1 MTTESIGTLD
11 PPSEPRPAATVV
23 ATRPFLWSV
32 RRELWET
39 RQIYFAPLIVA
50 ALVLLGF
57 LISAVR
63 LVDKIRDVLLLD
75 PTKQAAALDKLYG
88 FAAIPIILTSVI
100 VAVFYC
106 LDALHGERRDRSI
119 LFWKS
124 LPVSDIT
131 TVLAKVT
138 IPLAVL
144 PLVAFV
150 VAVVMQFLMLLLSSM
165 ILLANSVGPEI
176 LWTQWSILS
185 QSLVLLY
192 GLVTLALW
200 YAPIYGWMLLI
211 SGWARRAPF
220 LWAVLPPIVIQI
232 FEKIAFGT
240 SYFGA
245 LMKYRVQGSFKEAF
259 VVEDPHLVSVDL
271 AHLDPVRFLSSTGL
285 WTGLAFAA
293 ACVAAA
299 IWLRRYREPL

>member
-1 MTTESIGTLD
+1 MNTESTGTPGLA
-11 PPSEPRPAATVV
+11 PEPRPITATH
-23 ATRPFLWSV
+23 PMLWSV
-32 RRELWET
+32 KRELWENFSIT
-39 RQIYFAPLIVA
+39 LAPLTVA
-50 ALVLLGF
+50 GLVLFAF
-57 LISAVR
+57 LISAMQ
-63 LVDKIRDVLLLD
+63 LADKIRDVLLLD
-75 PTKQAAALDKLYG
+75 PAKQAAALDKMFG

-124 LPVSDIT
+124 LPVSDVT

-138 IPLAVL
+138 IPMAVL

-150 VAVVMQFLMLLLSSM
+150 VAVVMQFVMLVLSSM
-165 ILLANSVGPEI
+165 ILMANGVAPGI
-176 LWTQWSILS
+176 LWTQWPILS

-200 YAPIYGWMLLI
+200 YAPIYGWMLLV
-211 SGWARRAPF
+211 SGWARRATF
-220 LWAVLPPIVIQI
+220 LWAVLPPVAVAI

-240 SYFGA
+240 AYFAA
-245 LMKYRVQGSFKEAF
+245 LMKYRLQGSFKEAF
-259 VVEDPHLVSVDL
+259 IVDDPHLVSVDL

-293 ACVAAA
+293 ACIAAA